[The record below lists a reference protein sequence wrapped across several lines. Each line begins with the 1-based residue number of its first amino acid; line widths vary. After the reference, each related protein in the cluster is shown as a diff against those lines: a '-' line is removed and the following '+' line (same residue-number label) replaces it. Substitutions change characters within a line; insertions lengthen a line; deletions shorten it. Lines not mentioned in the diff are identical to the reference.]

1 MDEISVVTTPKD
13 NHTNDFIGA
22 TEVLANNE
30 QRLRECTSVAVT
42 VDGSGKFHF
51 LAFIFKKVTK
61 GLERIAAKLP
71 PGPINHVTH

>member
-1 MDEISVVTTPKD
+1 VTTPKD

-42 VDGSGKFHF
+42 VNGSGKFF
-51 LAFIFKKVTK
+51 FPSCNRCDENRMVEKVLSSTK
-61 GLERIAAKLP
+61 SPLHCYG
-71 PGPINHVTH
+71 